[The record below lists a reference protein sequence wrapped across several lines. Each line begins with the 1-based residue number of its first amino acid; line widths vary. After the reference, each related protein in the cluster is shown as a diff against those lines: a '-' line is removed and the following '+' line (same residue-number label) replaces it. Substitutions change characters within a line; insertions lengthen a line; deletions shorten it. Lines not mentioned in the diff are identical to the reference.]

1 MQGIGSQE
9 LLVGLVLMVPYFFAS
24 VGLVPYVASEKRRS
38 SFGWVLTALF
48 LTPLLALIALAAL
61 PTGEEDVPVNPFD
74 LDREKR

>member
-1 MQGIGSQE
+1 MQGRRSQE

-38 SFGWVLTALF
+38 SFGWILTAFF

-61 PTGEEDVPVNPFD
+61 STGEEDVPVNRFD